1 MEKGHSGGKKKK
13 VHQGGN
19 KGGKAPAKKPV
30 PDWLNEDDLY
40 GRPWEHVLHWWY
52 GRLAAMFPTV
62 QGGNLDWPVVDYDD
76 GNEKEAENE
85 DEDLDDIF

>member
-1 MEKGHSGGKKKK
+1 
-13 VHQGGN
+13 
-19 KGGKAPAKKPV
+19 
-30 PDWLNEDDLY
+30 
-40 GRPWEHVLHWWY
+40 
-52 GRLAAMFPTV
+52 MFPIV